1 MLRISAAN
9 IMVLALAMA
18 GAIACSGSSDG
29 PAEVG
34 GGGSAGEDPSGSA
47 AATGGHD
54 AASSG
59 AGGRD
64 GAGGSAAGSGGAGAG
79 GADGGTGGS
88 GAGGAD
94 GGTGGSGAGGADGGA
109 GAGGT
114 DGGTGGAGAGGAD
127 GGSGGSGTDCTEMGR
142 ITYTLARAPAPTAE
156 QQSAYDRITSA
167 MDEAL
172 SYYNCHTNIEKRLS
186 VSYVPSVA
194 TADGNVNGSIRFGSD
209 ASMNYIT
216 AMHEIGHTLGVGS
229 REFGA
234 LVRDGIFTGPK
245 ATSQLRA
252 ITGNP
257 EDVVHADAQH
267 FWPYG
272 LNYTSEVK
280 STADLV
286 NHCKIVVA
294 IREDIGF

>member
-1 MLRISAAN
+1 MLRLSAAN
-9 IMVLALAMA
+9 IMVLAFTMA
-18 GAIACSGSSDG
+18 SAIACSGSSDG
-29 PAEVG
+29 PAEAG

-64 GAGGSAAGSGGAGAG
+64 GAGGTAAGSGGAG

-94 GGTGGSGAGGADGGA
+94 GGSGGS
-109 GAGGT
+109 
-114 DGGTGGAGAGGAD
+114 GAGGAD
-127 GGSGGSGTDCTEMGR
+127 GGSGGSGAGGAGGGSGGSGTGCTEMGR

-172 SYYNCHTNIEKRLS
+172 SYYNCHANIEKRLS

-272 LNYTSEVK
+272 LNYTSEVE

-286 NHCKIVVA
+286 NHCKMVVA